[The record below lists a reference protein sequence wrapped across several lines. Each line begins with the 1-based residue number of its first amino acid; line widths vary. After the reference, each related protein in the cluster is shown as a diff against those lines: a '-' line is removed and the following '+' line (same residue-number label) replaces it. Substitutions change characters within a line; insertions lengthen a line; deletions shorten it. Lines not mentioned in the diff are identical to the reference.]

1 MPNILKKLLI
11 YIFLTIIGF
20 SYWIKISFG
29 DVSVDQL
36 LFHVYHTKIT
46 DLAGLNA
53 YFRNSFLIFTFICPL
68 IVLSLLLFA
77 SSKFQLLQRGM
88 LNNFSILVVSIFSLV
103 MFGHNI
109 SATSY
114 LKALLGSDYFVV
126 HYLPP
131 TQIKIQEQQKKNLIY
146 IYVESME
153 STYRNSD
160 LMGQNLLTIL
170 DTLKIK
176 YPTVEFDDYT
186 QIKGAHWTIAG
197 MVGSQ
202 CGIPLKQI
210 SVTKDSNEQ
219 NQLFGSYLANAKCLT
234 DILKEHGYT
243 NHFIQGTFAGFAGT
257 NEFYLN
263 HSTDK
268 VYGDVEWPSVYPQFA
283 PLFRNKKTHVPGAW
297 TSNDDQLFVYARL
310 QVDEL
315 MAKKQ
320 PFNLMIATYDT
331 HPTSGFLSP
340 TCAKKGVKPT
350 EFEKILEC
358 TQEQVVSYID
368 YLATKGYLKNTQVV
382 IQGDHLTMQNP
393 LYDQLLKAKK
403 RTVYNLLI
411 GDFAGLQKNN
421 DHVNHFD
428 MLPTTL
434 DFIGLKVDGGKA
446 GLGYSAFNSI
456 STKDADKRNV
466 EMQENV
472 LNYSKAYNSLWE
484 TKQF

>member
-1 MPNILKKLLI
+1 MFNPLKKLLI
-11 YIFLTIIGF
+11 YIFFAIIGF
-20 SYWIKISFG
+20 SYWIKKSFG

-36 LFHVYHTKIT
+36 LFHIHHTQFT
-46 DLAGLNA
+46 HLAGLDA
-53 YFRNSFLIFTFICPL
+53 YFRNSFLIFTLVCPL
-68 IVLSLLLFA
+68 LVLGLLLFA
-77 SSKFQLLQRGM
+77 SSKFQLLKKGM
-88 LNNFSILVVSIFSLV
+88 LNSPAILVLGIFSFV

-109 SATSY
+109 SAASY
-114 LKALLGSDYFVV
+114 LKALLGHDYFVA

-153 STYRNSD
+153 STYRKAD
-160 LMGQNLLTIL
+160 LMGKNLLTTL
-170 DTLKIK
+170 DSLKTK
-176 YPTVEFDDYT
+176 YPSVDFDDYT

-197 MVGSQ
+197 MVASQ

-210 SVTKDSNEQ
+210 SVTTGSNEQ

-268 VYGDVEWPSVYPQFA
+268 VYGDTEWPSIYPQFA
-283 PLFRNKKTHVPGAW
+283 PLFASKKTHRSGAW

-315 MAKKQ
+315 MAKNQ

-331 HPTSGFLSP
+331 HPTKGFLSP
-340 TCAKKGVKPT
+340 TCVKKGVKPN

-368 YLATKGYLKNTQVV
+368 YLAAKGYLKNTQVV
-382 IQGDHLTMQNP
+382 IQGDHLTMRNP
-393 LYDQLLKAKK
+393 LYHQLLKAPK

-456 STKDADKRNV
+456 SAKDADKRNI

-472 LNYSKAYNSLWE
+472 LNYSKTYNNLWE